1 MNFNSFWKLTFSN
14 SPMLIFLVTLRFFAV
29 GDHYDV
35 VKKKNS
41 LFIFIDR
48 GKAFFGLWEQNNV
61 FRSACESVVGALM
74 LGSI

>member
-1 MNFNSFWKLTFSN
+1 M
-14 SPMLIFLVTLRFFAV
+14 MLP
-29 GDHYDV
+29 
-35 VKKKNS
+35 KKNS

-48 GKAFFGLWEQNNV
+48 GKAFFGLWEQNDV